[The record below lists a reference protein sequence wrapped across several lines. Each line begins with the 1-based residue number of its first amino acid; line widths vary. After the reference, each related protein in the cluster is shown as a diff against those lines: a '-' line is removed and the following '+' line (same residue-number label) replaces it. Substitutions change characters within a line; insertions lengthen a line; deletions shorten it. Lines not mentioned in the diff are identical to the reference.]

1 MEGEFLMQKTFQKLK
16 TICEPYG
23 VTFDYHYDTSFGE
36 WNITFDAPLKMCWG
50 TSQATVVYYEGTLK
64 SVIGYIKKEL
74 EGGFYKADEEA
85 LRITGQLD
93 D

>member
-1 MEGEFLMQKTFQKLK
+1 MQKTFQKLK
-16 TICEPYG
+16 AICEPHG

-36 WNITFDAPLKMCWG
+36 WNITFDAPPKLCWG